1 MIQNEDGD
9 SEADRIPALQPAT
22 PSGPRV
28 PAQPAGH
35 PKLQTS
41 VQFVISALVAT
52 VFAMLGGWLMYVQ
65 THQVVVGL
73 LFGAATFA
81 GVLDRTWTILRRF
94 VDQRE

>member
-9 SEADRIPALQPAT
+9 SEADRVPALQPAA

-28 PAQPAGH
+28 PAQSARH
-35 PKLQTS
+35 PNLQTS

-52 VFAMLGGWLMYVQ
+52 VFTMLGGWLMYVQ
-65 THQVVVGL
+65 THQVVVAL

-81 GVLDRTWTILRRF
+81 GVLDRTWTVLRRF
-94 VDQRE
+94 VNPRE